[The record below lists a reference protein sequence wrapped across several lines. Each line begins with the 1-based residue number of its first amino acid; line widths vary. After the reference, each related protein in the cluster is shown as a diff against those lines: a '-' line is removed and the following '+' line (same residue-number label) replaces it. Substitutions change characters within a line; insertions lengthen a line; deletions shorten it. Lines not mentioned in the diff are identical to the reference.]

1 MYYLVRPGLT
11 DHRAMQSTPR
21 SPTVPRLATS
31 PALAEPC
38 VEGSGQLDP
47 IDALQLLRRLGFHGR
62 RLHDAHG
69 NTTALHYQRTW
80 RGVVDIVM
88 VYAEDD
94 AEAYR
99 VDDSLPVDVN
109 PLDLVCRPDLLIEA
123 VGTVPDVVA
132 TVSTWFTAKSRP
144 ELDD

>member
-1 MYYLVRPGLT
+1 
-11 DHRAMQSTPR
+11 MQSTPR
-21 SPTVPRLATS
+21 SPTVPRVDTS
-31 PALAEPC
+31 PALVEPRL
-38 VEGSGQLDP
+38 EGAGQLDP

-99 VDDSLPVDVN
+99 IDDSLSVDVH
-109 PLDLVCRPDLLIEA
+109 PLDLVCCPDLLIEA
-123 VGTVPDVVA
+123 VGTVLEVVA
-132 TVSTWFTAKSRP
+132 TVSTWSTASSRP
-144 ELDD
+144 DLDD